1 MEIFN
6 EKIVRMIRLYL
17 SGVISEEERQELE
30 RWVEESEGN
39 RRFFEEM
46 KEEGRFA
53 EEFPEFCRIDMEKG
67 WRRFEQQVQPKR
79 RSLWRRALRYAAVIA
94 VPVAVG
100 LSVWLLNREE
110 KAENTLISKV
120 IEPGQVKAMLV
131 LPGGATLA
139 LQDMKQGEIEV
150 DKGLK
155 ARQTN
160 KGLVYD
166 NDVVSREE
174 KLKYNTL
181 KTPRGGEFRL
191 TLSDGTS
198 VILNSAT
205 NLRYPVTFG
214 KQERKVYLDGEAYF
228 EVVRNTGRPFI
239 VYTPDDEQ
247 VEVLGTKFYVEAYSG
262 TKKFETALIEGS
274 VRVRAANSQFI
285 LQPAYKAGLKGGKM
299 SVEKIT
305 DFDIYRWRE
314 GLICF
319 KNRHFSEIL
328 EELKKYY
335 GVHIG
340 FDAAKI
346 NNPVLTV
353 KFRLSDGIEY
363 ALRVLQKD
371 VKFKYV
377 RNDEENTFVIK

>member
-1 MEIFN
+1 MANITLPDGS
-6 EKIVRMIRLYL
+6 R
-17 SGVISEEERQELE
+17 
-30 RWVEESEGN
+30 
-39 RRFFEEM
+39 
-46 KEEGRFA
+46 
-53 EEFPEFCRIDMEKG
+53 
-67 WRRFEQQVQPKR
+67 
-79 RSLWRRALRYAAVIA
+79 
-94 VPVAVG
+94 
-100 LSVWLLNREE
+100 VWLNSNTRIEYSQHFDDKREVQ
-110 KAENTLISKV
+110 I
-120 IEPGQVKAMLV
+120 
-131 LPGGATLA
+131 
-139 LQDMKQGEIEV
+139 
-150 DKGLK
+150 
-155 ARQTN
+155 
-160 KGLVYD
+160 
-166 NDVVSREE
+166 
-174 KLKYNTL
+174 
-181 KTPRGGEFRL
+181 
-191 TLSDGTS
+191 
-198 VILNSAT
+198 
-205 NLRYPVTFG
+205 
-214 KQERKVYLDGEAYF
+214 DGEAYF

-285 LQPAYKAGLKGGKM
+285 LQPSYKAVLKGGKM

-335 GVHIG
+335 GVHIR
-340 FDAAKI
+340 FDVAKI

>member
-1 MEIFN
+1 MP
-6 EKIVRMIRLYL
+6 
-17 SGVISEEERQELE
+17 
-30 RWVEESEGN
+30 EGG
-39 RRFFEEM
+39 RRFVDCFWN
-46 KEEGRFA
+46 GIFWNNQS
-53 EEFPEFCRIDMEKG
+53 EK
-67 WRRFEQQVQPKR
+67 PATK
-79 RSLWRRALRYAAVIA
+79 
-94 VPVAVG
+94 
-100 LSVWLLNREE
+100 SV
-110 KAENTLISKV
+110 V
-120 IEPGQVKAMLV
+120 
-131 LPGGATLA
+131 
-139 LQDMKQGEIEV
+139 
-150 DKGLK
+150 
-155 ARQTN
+155 
-160 KGLVYD
+160 
-166 NDVVSREE
+166 
-174 KLKYNTL
+174 NTL
-181 KTPRGGEFRL
+181 KGQMANI
-191 TLSDGTS
+191 TLPDGS
-198 VILNSAT
+198 RVWLNSNT
-205 NLRYPVTFG
+205 RIEYSQHFDDKREV
-214 KQERKVYLDGEAYF
+214 QIDGEAYF

-285 LQPAYKAGLKGGKM
+285 LQPSYKAVLKGGKM

-335 GVHIG
+335 GVHIR
-340 FDAAKI
+340 FDVAKI

>member
-1 MEIFN
+1 MNDIILKYLQGN
-6 EKIVRMIRLYL
+6 ASEK
-17 SGVISEEERQELE
+17 EKEL
-30 RWVEESEGN
+30 
-39 RRFFEEM
+39 
-46 KEEGRFA
+46 
-53 EEFPEFCRIDMEKG
+53 
-67 WRRFEQQVQPKR
+67 
-79 RSLWRRALRYAAVIA
+79 LL
-94 VPVAVG
+94 
-100 LSVWLLNREE
+100 VWLRADEENKKTFSEIRDRWLESDAAPVSDPELVKRAFKRFTTGIEAKERARRQRRLSYYMKVAASVAILLVCSLGGYFTGQNQLFDSSIEEQLIMNRVIMG
-110 KAENTLISKV
+110 KGSKGSVTL
-120 IEPGQVKAMLV
+120 P
-131 LPGGATLA
+131 
-139 LQDMKQGEIEV
+139 
-150 DKGLK
+150 
-155 ARQTN
+155 
-160 KGLVYD
+160 
-166 NDVVSREE
+166 
-174 KLKYNTL
+174 
-181 KTPRGGEFRL
+181 
-191 TLSDGTS
+191 DGTTAWLNANSMLIYPEQFTDNKRS
-198 VILNSAT
+198 VKL
-205 NLRYPVTFG
+205 
-214 KQERKVYLDGEAYF
+214 EGEGYF
-228 EVVRNTGRPFI
+228 EVVRNTGSPFI

-285 LQPAYKAGLKGGKM
+285 LQPSYKAVLKGGKM

-335 GVHIG
+335 GVHIR

>member
-1 MEIFN
+1 MKIEKEILYRYFN
-6 EKIVRMIRLYL
+6 
-17 SGVISEEERQELE
+17 GDATPEEEHKIRQYLE
-30 RWVEESEGN
+30 ASDENWKEYLRERKFFDTIILKEQVVSEA
-39 RRFFEEM
+39 
-46 KEEGRFA
+46 KL
-53 EEFPEFCRIDMEKG
+53 I
-67 WRRFEQQVQPKR
+67 KR
-79 RSLWRRALRYAAVIA
+79 RQLIRKISLECLKVAAVLLIA
-94 VPVAVG
+94 FGTAFFWNNQSEKPATK
-100 LSVWLLNREE
+100 SV
-110 KAENTLISKV
+110 V
-120 IEPGQVKAMLV
+120 
-131 LPGGATLA
+131 
-139 LQDMKQGEIEV
+139 
-150 DKGLK
+150 
-155 ARQTN
+155 
-160 KGLVYD
+160 
-166 NDVVSREE
+166 
-174 KLKYNTL
+174 NTL
-181 KTPRGGEFRL
+181 KGQMANI
-191 TLSDGTS
+191 TLPDGS
-198 VILNSAT
+198 RVWLNSNT
-205 NLRYPVTFG
+205 RIEYSQHFDDKREV
-214 KQERKVYLDGEAYF
+214 QIDGEAYF
-228 EVVRNTGRPFI
+228 EVIRNTGRPFI

-247 VEVLGTKFYVEAYSG
+247 VDVLGTKFYVEAYSG

-285 LQPAYKAGLKGGKM
+285 LQPSYKAVLKGGKM

-335 GVHIG
+335 GVHIR